1 LKWPRLAAFQ
11 LAAGD
16 TSIPLAIEYK
26 CGNIARIVDGKSVPC
41 KNSENDMG
49 TLNSWDK
56 KLNKFGGDNIYYVFV
71 IYHFDDSIKKVI
83 GVEIDSFYKF
93 LDINK
98 NGVLKY
104 REKDGNLRPRDF
116 YSPSKIQTLQQF
128 NGLAKKTERYRS
140 MRIIKKHFGLLSSD
154 DRKKI
159 LNELELIAS

>member
-1 LKWPRLAAFQ
+1 
-11 LAAGD
+11 
-16 TSIPLAIEYK
+16 
-26 CGNIARIVDGKSVPC
+26 
-41 KNSENDMG
+41 MG